1 MIYCSCYMYINACV
15 CMYMY
20 RYMKMCVCVYCKY
33 APTCLEWDGPH
44 EKSFFR
50 APPAAFDRPCR
61 TGWFSPAIGCIMFV
75 EVVYHHMLPF
85 TVKSSVVEA
94 HKIPIGMYLMV
105 GLTINIVMVSTWW
118 GSTRPWNPHQHIT
131 KRLVLGGAVGD
142 INSYSQSGWVH
153 LNKFKLLYR
162 PH

>member
-1 MIYCSCYMYINACV
+1 MHV

-20 RYMKMCVCVYCKY
+20 RYMKMCVYIANMHLHVWNEMDRMKN
-33 APTCLEWDGPH
+33 H
-44 EKSFFR
+44 FFR

-94 HKIPIGMYLMV
+94 HRIPIGMYLMV
-105 GLTINIVMVSTWW
+105 GLTINIVMVST
-118 GSTRPWNPHQHIT
+118 
-131 KRLVLGGAVGD
+131 
-142 INSYSQSGWVH
+142 
-153 LNKFKLLYR
+153 
-162 PH
+162 